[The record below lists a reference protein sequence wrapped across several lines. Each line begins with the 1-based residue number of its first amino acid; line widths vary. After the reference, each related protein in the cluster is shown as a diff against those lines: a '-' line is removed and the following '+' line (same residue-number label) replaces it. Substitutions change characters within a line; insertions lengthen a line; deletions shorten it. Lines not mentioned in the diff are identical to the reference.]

1 LFFFDEL
8 QNSPQKVGYFAV
20 FLRINLN
27 QAEFYQLIIRGV
39 SVRIDNYNQGK

>member
-1 LFFFDEL
+1 M
-8 QNSPQKVGYFAV
+8 QKNPQKMGYFSV
-20 FLRINLN
+20 FIRINLN